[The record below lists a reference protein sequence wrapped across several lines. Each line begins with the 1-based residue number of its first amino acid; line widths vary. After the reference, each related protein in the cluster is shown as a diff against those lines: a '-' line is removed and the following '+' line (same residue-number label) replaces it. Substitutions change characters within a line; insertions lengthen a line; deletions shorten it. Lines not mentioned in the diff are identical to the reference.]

1 MFYDPKRKRIVDF
14 GSSRPC
20 GYNHS
25 KFSIHAEQ
33 LAIEYCKKYD
43 KRNRYQIFISRYS
56 KKGFH
61 KPTYCC
67 NSCTKLVKKYNFED
81 RIFTILD
88 NNIVKAVIDNPIL
101 SLSYIIKYDLKY
113 EELNMN
119 KIIPQ

>member
-20 GYNHS
+20 GCNHS

-43 KRNRYQIFISRYS
+43 KRNRYEIYISRYN

-61 KPTYCC
+61 KTAYCC
-67 NSCTKLVKKYNFED
+67 NACTKLVKKYNFKD
-81 RIFTILD
+81 RIFTIQD
-88 NNIVKAVIDNPIL
+88 NKIVKAIVDNPTI
-101 SLSYIIKYDLKY
+101 SLAYLIKHDLK
-113 EELNMN
+113 
-119 KIIPQ
+119 